1 MGAAAPFFM
10 LTKKITF
17 SKTFIITRTKSHF
30 QNVYPCT
37 IYYLCFN
44 RTCYGD
50 IVKYFKILELLN
62 PAQLSMSRWDL
73 HLSFRVK
80 RHNKGEEMKKT
91 ETYAKTNA
99 IIEATNSSQVSI
111 SEKLFFTYTDELV
124 KAKLDLVGKT
134 GQMLATIKAYIP
146 LNMIDVQRVEY
157 MAFEQILL
165 QATEYYE
172 KLLRTEILKVL
183 EYYHNCPDYAAATI
197 VSSICVYIFDEEK
210 WIVKLFQELIDDP
223 FAKLFFKKHA
233 ELGRQFYQDIECA
246 SDCVASLK
254 GKLLALETQIN
265 EEFENKTLCV
275 KVASELSHN
284 LRLIIKSLDNKE
296 SSELFRGSKSNLQ
309 IYEMLK
315 KGAQPLPEN
324 FKMCPTASA
333 EVKQLSPETIK
344 RLVGSTHFQST
355 SQVKKEST
363 HPESIDQTKLDNP
376 QGGSLKHSDS
386 DRKIHIVGSNGDEVV
401 R

>member
-1 MGAAAPFFM
+1 
-10 LTKKITF
+10 
-17 SKTFIITRTKSHF
+17 
-30 QNVYPCT
+30 
-37 IYYLCFN
+37 
-44 RTCYGD
+44 
-50 IVKYFKILELLN
+50 
-62 PAQLSMSRWDL
+62 
-73 HLSFRVK
+73 
-80 RHNKGEEMKKT
+80 MKKT

-99 IIEATNSSQVSI
+99 IIEVTNSSQVSV
-111 SEKLFFTYTDELV
+111 SEKLFFTYADEIV

-134 GQMLATIKAYIP
+134 GQLLATIKAHVP

-157 MAFEQILL
+157 MAYEQILL

-172 KLLRTEILKVL
+172 KLLRAEILKVL
-183 EYYHNCPDYAAATI
+183 EYYHNYPDYAATTI

-223 FAKLFFKKHA
+223 FTKLFFKKHA

-296 SSELFRGSKSNLQ
+296 SSELFRGAKSNLQ
-309 IYEMLK
+309 IFEMLK

-324 FKMCPTASA
+324 FKMWPTASA
-333 EVKQLSPETIK
+333 EAKQLSPEAIK

-355 SQVKKEST
+355 SQAKKEPIY
-363 HPESIDQTKLDNP
+363 PEFIDQAKPDNL
-376 QGGSLKHSDS
+376 QGGALKNSDS

>member
-1 MGAAAPFFM
+1 MESP
-10 LTKKITF
+10 
-17 SKTFIITRTKSHF
+17 S
-30 QNVYPCT
+30 
-37 IYYLCFN
+37 
-44 RTCYGD
+44 
-50 IVKYFKILELLN
+50 
-62 PAQLSMSRWDL
+62 
-73 HLSFRVK
+73 SFRVK

-99 IIEATNSSQVSI
+99 IIEVTNSSQVSV
-111 SEKLFFTYTDELV
+111 SEKLFFTYADEIV

-134 GQMLATIKAYIP
+134 GQLLATIKAHVP

-157 MAFEQILL
+157 MAYEQILL

-172 KLLRTEILKVL
+172 KLLRAEILKVL
-183 EYYHNCPDYAAATI
+183 EYYHNYPDYAATTI

-223 FAKLFFKKHA
+223 FTKLFFKKHA

-363 HPESIDQTKLDNP
+363 HPESIDQIKLDNP

-386 DRKIHIVGSNGDEVV
+386 DRKIHIVGSNGDEDV

>member
-1 MGAAAPFFM
+1 M
-10 LTKKITF
+10 
-17 SKTFIITRTKSHF
+17 
-30 QNVYPCT
+30 
-37 IYYLCFN
+37 
-44 RTCYGD
+44 
-50 IVKYFKILELLN
+50 N

-80 RHNKGEEMKKT
+80 RHNKGEEMKKI

-99 IIEATNSSQVSI
+99 IIEATNPSQVNL
-111 SEKLFFTYTDELV
+111 SEKLFFTYTDELI
-124 KAKLDLVGKT
+124 KAKLDLLGKT
-134 GQMLATIKAYIP
+134 GQMLATVKAYIP

-172 KLLRTEILKVL
+172 KLLRAEILKVL
-183 EYYHNCPDYAAATI
+183 EYYHNYPDYAASTI

-254 GKLLALETQIN
+254 GKLLALETQIK
-265 EEFENKTLCV
+265 EEFENKSLCV
-275 KVASELSHN
+275 NVSSELSHN

-296 SSELFRGSKSNLQ
+296 SLELWRGVKSNLQ
-309 IYEMLK
+309 IFNMLK
-315 KGAQPLPEN
+315 KGSQPLPEN

-344 RLVGSTHFQST
+344 RLVESTHFQST
-355 SQVKKEST
+355 SQVKKG
-363 HPESIDQTKLDNP
+363 PICPKFIDQAKPDKL
-376 QGGSLKHSDS
+376 QGESLKNSDS

>member
-1 MGAAAPFFM
+1 M
-10 LTKKITF
+10 KKI
-17 SKTFIITRTKSHF
+17 
-30 QNVYPCT
+30 
-37 IYYLCFN
+37 
-44 RTCYGD
+44 
-50 IVKYFKILELLN
+50 
-62 PAQLSMSRWDL
+62 
-73 HLSFRVK
+73 
-80 RHNKGEEMKKT
+80 

-99 IIEATNSSQVSI
+99 IIEATNPSQVNL
-111 SEKLFFTYTDELV
+111 SEKLFFTYTDELI
-124 KAKLDLVGKT
+124 KAKLDLLGKT
-134 GQMLATIKAYIP
+134 GQMLATVKAYIP

-172 KLLRTEILKVL
+172 KLLRAEILKVL
-183 EYYHNCPDYAAATI
+183 EYYHNYPDYAASTI

-254 GKLLALETQIN
+254 GKLLALETQIK
-265 EEFENKTLCV
+265 EEFENKSLCV
-275 KVASELSHN
+275 NVSSELSHN

-296 SSELFRGSKSNLQ
+296 SSELWRGVKSNLQ
-309 IYEMLK
+309 IFNMLK
-315 KGAQPLPEN
+315 KGSQPLPEN

-355 SQVKKEST
+355 SQVKKG
-363 HPESIDQTKLDNP
+363 PICPKFIDQAKPDKL
-376 QGGSLKHSDS
+376 QGESLKNSDS

>member
-1 MGAAAPFFM
+1 
-10 LTKKITF
+10 
-17 SKTFIITRTKSHF
+17 
-30 QNVYPCT
+30 
-37 IYYLCFN
+37 
-44 RTCYGD
+44 
-50 IVKYFKILELLN
+50 
-62 PAQLSMSRWDL
+62 
-73 HLSFRVK
+73 
-80 RHNKGEEMKKT
+80 MKKT
-91 ETYAKTNA
+91 ETNVKTNA
-99 IIEATNSSQVSI
+99 ITEATNLSQVSI

-134 GQMLATIKAYIP
+134 GQMLATIKAYVP

-172 KLLRTEILKVL
+172 KLLRAEILKVL
-183 EYYHNCPDYAAATI
+183 EYYHNYPDYAAATI

-254 GKLLALETQIN
+254 GKLLALETQIK
-265 EEFENKTLCV
+265 EEFENKSLCV

-284 LRLIIKSLDNKE
+284 LQLIIKGLDNKE
-296 SSELFRGSKSNLQ
+296 SSELWRGAKSNLQ
-309 IYEMLK
+309 IFEMLK
-315 KGAQPLPEN
+315 KENQPLPEN
-324 FKMCPTASA
+324 FKIWPTASA
-333 EVKQLSPETIK
+333 EVKQLSSEAIK
-344 RLVGSTHFQST
+344 RLVGSAHLKST
-355 SQVKKEST
+355 PQVKKESIYS
-363 HPESIDQTKLDNP
+363 ESIDQAKPDKL
-376 QGGSLKHSDS
+376 QGESLKHSDS
-386 DRKIHIVGSNGDEVV
+386 DRKIHIVGSHGDEVV